1 MQRVRAILVG
11 LAAGVAASRRR
22 AAATTASAV
31 RRSRW
36 RSTRTAA
43 WAHRSATG
51 PAASTAELVAAASLR
66 HLLLV
71 NTEHAIQGHILE
83 AFGIGRWPS
92 DGRNQR
98 RSHVLGITARRLQL
112 LLHRAELL
120 LQLPSTIVRCDQYFS
135 DMRTLLPSCSFPLAP
150 PQPSIASAPH
160 CRAAQQQH
168 VSTVYAGAQQPSVD
182 NELLQCAD
190 TLRSAIWCEIFC
202 LL

>member
-98 RSHVLGITARRLQL
+98 RSHVLGISARRLQL

-120 LQLPSTIVRCDQYFS
+120 LQLPSTIVRCD
-135 DMRTLLPSCSFPLAP
+135 LLQRHAHVIYLHVLFPLLHH
-150 PQPSIASAPH
+150 SL
-160 CRAAQQQH
+160 R
-168 VSTVYAGAQQPSVD
+168 
-182 NELLQCAD
+182 LLQHLTAEQHSSN
-190 TLRSAIWCEIFC
+190 T
-202 LL
+202 